1 MHQQRMPQKFMNVI
15 PRCMGAIRTE
25 MRAAAQERL
34 DGVSVVQFR
43 VLAGLWQ
50 RPMNNRDLAEHIG
63 IGVPATSRL
72 VDALV
77 KRGSVQRKVS
87 DHDRRQVF
95 IELTSEGIASFE
107 TLSNVAGGKIASRFE
122 GLTEEKRAKLL
133 AGLEILGEVMLSGLI
148 AVFIGVASLGTGH
161 RAYAEDKT
169 PITLREAVE
178 RALGKNPTVL
188 KAREHV
194 QETDAV
200 SRTTIAQL
208 FPTIAGTLLAQH
220 RKDTLNSAAPLFD
233 GTPYNLY
240 NFGFTLT
247 QPLLQGGAL
256 WASVK
261 GAKKD
266 REISRLDL
274 EIAER
279 DMMQQVIAAFYGI
292 VLAQEKL
299 DSLANT
305 EKVEREFVDEAKRR
319 NKVGRS
325 SVLDVLQARTQLALI
340 TPQVAQARN
349 QRRIAAT
356 QLATMIGLAGAHEL
370 HIQGALK
377 TPDWL
382 NIKKKLGDGKV
393 HRLEIEKIDRQLD
406 RFDDSRTVSLAKH
419 WPSLAL
425 VGTYNRQAFVKNDLF
440 DPDSSAWTFSLQA
453 TVPLFSG
460 LSSVQERS
468 TLLSQE
474 RQLEDDKLHT
484 MDTVAL
490 DKVTAQQQ
498 LDVAI
503 ETSASSKQALDLANE
518 SLAEARREYR
528 LGTIDYQQLLGNQ
541 QSQLAADLSFAQ
553 SRYDYLQ
560 NLAHYYVAFGY
571 DLGRLVQEMGE

>member
-1 MHQQRMPQKFMNVI
+1 MPQKFMNVI

-50 RPMNNRDLAEHIG
+50 KPMNNRELAEHIG

-72 VDALV
+72 VDGLV

-87 DHDRRQVF
+87 EHDRRQVY
-95 IELTSEGIASFE
+95 IELTPAGSACFE
-107 TLSNVAGGKIASRFE
+107 TLSSVAGGKIAQRFE
-122 GLTEEKRAKLL
+122 SLSEEKRTKLL
-133 AGLEILGEVMLSGLI
+133 AGLEVLGEVMLSGVL
-148 AVFIGVASLGTGH
+148 ALCIGFAAFGSSR

-178 RALGKNPTVL
+178 RALAKNPTVL

-194 QETDAV
+194 QEVDAV
-200 SRTTIAQL
+200 SRTAISQL
-208 FPTIAGTLLAQH
+208 FPTISGTLLAQH

-240 NFGFTLT
+240 NFGFILN

-266 REISRLDL
+266 RDISHIDL

-279 DMMQQVIAAFYGI
+279 DMTQQVLVSFYGI

-299 DSLANT
+299 ESLENS
-305 EKVEREFVDEAKRR
+305 EKVERESVDEAKRR

-325 SVLDVLQARTQLALI
+325 SPLDVLQARTQLALL
-340 TPQVAQARN
+340 TPQLATARN

-356 QLATMIGLAGAHEL
+356 QLATLIGLAGAREL
-370 HIQGALK
+370 HIKGSLR
-377 TPDWL
+377 TPDW
-382 NIKKKLGDGKV
+382 NGIQKRLGDSKAR
-393 HRLEIEKIDRQLD
+393 RLEIEKIDRQLD
-406 RFDDSRTVSLAKH
+406 RFDDSRTIALAKH
-419 WPSLAL
+419 WPTVAL

-440 DPDSSAWTFSLQA
+440 DPDSAAWSFSLQA
-453 TVPLFSG
+453 TIPLFSG

-468 TLLSQE
+468 VLLSLE
-474 RQLEDDKLHT
+474 RQLEDDKMRT
-484 MDTVAL
+484 SDIVAL

-503 ETSASSKQALDLANE
+503 ETISSSKQALDLANE
-518 SLAEARREYR
+518 SLTEARREYR

-541 QSQLAADLSFAQ
+541 QSQLAADISCAQ

-571 DLGRLVQEMGE
+571 DLGRLVQEMGESVP